1 MLQLQCAS
9 SVYCRAMPPKDKLE
23 KGKPFRALDRSLNGL
38 VKKDAVSRIFF
49 ARKAGSEQSGGINRI
64 EILSISFRRLI
75 ERLSYVVETLR
86 EDASGG
92 SDAK

>member
-1 MLQLQCAS
+1 
-9 SVYCRAMPPKDKLE
+9 
-23 KGKPFRALDRSLNGL
+23 LNGL
-38 VKKDAVSRIFF
+38 EKRCGFENIF
-49 ARKAGSEQSGGINRI
+49 ARKTGSERSGDLNRN
-64 EILSISFRRLI
+64 ETLSISFRRLV

>member
-1 MLQLQCAS
+1 MDS
-9 SVYCRAMPPKDKLE
+9 E
-23 KGKPFRALDRSLNGL
+23 KNAFSRTFLLGRP
-38 VKKDAVSRIFF
+38 VSER
-49 ARKAGSEQSGGINRI
+49 GGDINRL

>member
-1 MLQLQCAS
+1 MDS
-9 SVYCRAMPPKDKLE
+9 E
-23 KGKPFRALDRSLNGL
+23 KNAI
-38 VKKDAVSRIFF
+38 SRTFLLG
-49 ARKAGSEQSGGINRI
+49 RPGPERCGDINRI
-64 EILSISFRRLI
+64 EILSISFRRLV

>member
-1 MLQLQCAS
+1 MDS
-9 SVYCRAMPPKDKLE
+9 R
-23 KGKPFRALDRSLNGL
+23 
-38 VKKDAVSRIFF
+38 KKCVLCMFL
-49 ARKAGSEQSGGINRI
+49 ARKTGSERRGELNRI
-64 EILSISFRRLI
+64 EILSKSFRRLI

>member
-1 MLQLQCAS
+1 MDS
-9 SVYCRAMPPKDKLE
+9 E
-23 KGKPFRALDRSLNGL
+23 KKMQF
-38 VKKDAVSRIFF
+38 SRTFLLG
-49 ARKAGSEQSGGINRI
+49 RPLPSGCGDINRI

>member
-1 MLQLQCAS
+1 MRSIVYS
-9 SVYCRAMPPKDKLE
+9 SVYCRAMPPQDKPE
-23 KGKPFRALDRSLNGL
+23 KASPLVAHDSSLKGLGKKCNFAH
-38 VKKDAVSRIFF
+38 FF
-49 ARKAGSEQSGGINRI
+49 ARKTGSERGGDINRL
-64 EILSISFRRLI
+64 EILSISFRRLV

>member
-1 MLQLQCAS
+1 MDS
-9 SVYCRAMPPKDKLE
+9 E
-23 KGKPFRALDRSLNGL
+23 KNAFTRTFLLGRRVPS
-38 VKKDAVSRIFF
+38 DAAIL
-49 ARKAGSEQSGGINRI
+49 NRI
-64 EILSISFRRLI
+64 EILSISFRRLV